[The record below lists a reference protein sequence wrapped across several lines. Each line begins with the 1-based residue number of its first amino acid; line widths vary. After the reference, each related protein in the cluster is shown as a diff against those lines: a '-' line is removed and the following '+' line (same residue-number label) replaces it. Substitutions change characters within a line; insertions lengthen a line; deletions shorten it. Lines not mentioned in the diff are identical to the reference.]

1 MIAITAYKNS
11 LQTRKKECCFRS
23 VADQT
28 LSSEQLIKE
37 IIGYNSTITE
47 ADARAVLSVLNDR
60 VKHFVNLGYDV
71 ELPFAYIHL
80 RANGTSDRL
89 NDGFMPGVGD
99 HRFEATCVFKADA
112 AKEMEATNAW
122 RIAGVGW
129 SILPKITELV
139 SRDAAGKENG
149 NLTFKSHDI
158 LRIKGQNLSFDAL
171 KEEQGVFFVDD
182 SGTKTRA
189 DRYFNVGTSITDVF
203 IPDGLA
209 PGNYKVQI
217 VTSPRKDSLEE
228 FTSSEPVVVLDSA
241 GQP

>member
-1 MIAITAYKNS
+1 MIAITAYKNP
-11 LQTRKKECCFRS
+11 LQTKKKECCFRS

-28 LSSEQLIKE
+28 LNSEQLIKE

-80 RANGTSDRL
+80 RANGTADRL
-89 NDGFMPGVGD
+89 NDGFVPGSGD

-112 AKEMEATNAW
+112 AKEMEDTSAW

-149 NLTFKSHDI
+149 NLSFNCLDI
-158 LRIKGQNLSFDAL
+158 LRIKGQNLSFDAADE
-171 KEEQGVFFVDD
+171 KQGVFFVDG
-182 SGTKTRA
+182 SGAKTHA
-189 DRYFNVGTSITDVF
+189 NRYFNVGTSITDVF
-203 IPDGLA
+203 IPSGLA
-209 PGNYKVQI
+209 PGKYKVRV

-228 FTSSEPVVVLDSA
+228 FTASEQIELLDPA